1 MDKNQP
7 QLKENKDLIKSSKSG
22 KDKFVNVS
30 EIDIFSKKYGFDEEF
45 VGKMLQK
52 DCKWK
57 EKKDAFDKFTRL
69 TNPSRIKSI
78 KNTDRTYFIEMVKK
92 LLKQPNINVIHSII
106 NALNNLSLGL
116 NSNFIEAKDLFIYLL
131 NFLKEK
137 KESIIISLITCLTNF
152 SLNMNDIILNE
163 KLINY
168 CSGKPSLCN
177 IAKINL
183 CTFFEKMIEKK
194 KNIELNLYIN
204 FIIQIAKYLD
214 DPNSDVREKTSR
226 ILAFIN
232 YKQKDL
238 ITLISDSIKLEEKKR
253 KKIDEYEKLYINLST
268 NNTTNKKNHN
278 VSNNEKSENKNV
290 NNLLGNNIIDNN
302 SSFKNNLYKH
312 NNNDIIIKEDN
323 KVNPINSKKS
333 DSSFISDENYLS
345 LIKDNLIDNKEEI
358 IVYIQKKI
366 QDLDNSLFNSV
377 NWAERQEA
385 FYILN
390 KFLSKEI
397 NSQEINDSYEYYFK
411 YILINNRLFKETNCL
426 VLRESI
432 ICINTLL
439 DKINDF
445 SEKYYK
451 ILISLLI
458 DRLNEKKVI
467 REISNVIQKL
477 ADKISRDEIISVFL
491 NYLKN
496 KPNFILNEGIELIK
510 NIIDNSTNNI
520 NNNIIIS
527 NKTQS
532 DYNEINS
539 IKNNNN
545 LLCTQSKNR
554 IYNKSDIIHYSV
566 SKTQL
571 VHTKKNISK
580 YNYNVLDV
588 LPPEESE
595 LPTLIKN
602 LYEND
607 IKSKILSVVEIKKVI
622 IHSMG
627 KNNINESIIKD
638 ILKVLNVLL
647 YSIYTNIKSIKN
659 NKDEIILLRYLLDD
673 YILIA
678 NRKSLINNIIDIDII
693 QDSYETLFLLLSTKD
708 ISNLSRGTEIINIL
722 NTIILCLLTNFNKTS
737 TIITLINIISNY
749 KNNTNNN
756 IICSLGIKCL
766 DKYRTILS
774 ELKNK
779 IDNNKIFVALYEFF
793 RDFKDVNQNLEAHTD
808 NEKNSLLM
816 INSFIEE
823 YIHIYNS
830 NIWDIYYKAL
840 NNDMLKFDIFFKRT
854 IEVLFKDAKK
864 NKLID
869 NINIYGFS
877 EKSKTNEENESY
889 DELIEDI
896 MPYVNKLKNSGNAM
910 SEEEQYN
917 CYYAIVYSLRTNELN
932 ISILSKKIDG
942 DIYAKILECYSG
954 INTGKNSKD
963 FSQIYEAQSK
973 SNVNNNI
980 KIEDEKCINANL
992 NGNKSQKSPFKNI
1005 DKSKKDK
1012 KFKNNIKKN
1021 DAKKVKKKEI
1031 SDQSKRIMEYK
1042 NKIKYLTESNSKDR
1056 NENTIE
1062 KNNDE
1067 NKQMNFNNT
1076 HNLGE
1081 NNMNQSNKFNL
1092 SNNKR
1097 SNQKEENNW
1106 EEEILNMK
1114 KKLTE
1119 IREKVK

>member
-278 VSNNEKSENKNV
+278 VSNNEKSE
-290 NNLLGNNIIDNN
+290 I
-302 SSFKNNLYKH
+302 
-312 NNNDIIIKEDN
+312 
-323 KVNPINSKKS
+323 NPINSKKS

-385 FYILN
+385 FSILN

-607 IKSKILSVVEIKKVI
+607 IKSKILSMVEIKKVI

-1021 DAKKVKKKEI
+1021 DEKKKKKKEI

-1114 KKLTE
+1114 KK
-1119 IREKVK
+1119 IN

>member
-1 MDKNQP
+1 MNNNQS
-7 QLKENKDLIKSSKSG
+7 QLKESKDLIKSSKPN
-22 KDKFVNVS
+22 KDKFENFS

-45 VGKMLQK
+45 VDKMLQK

-57 EKKDAFDKFTRL
+57 EKKDAFDKFARL
-69 TNPSRIKSI
+69 TNPSEIKSI

-116 NSNFIEAKDLFIYLL
+116 NSNFIEAKDLFTYLL

-137 KESIIISLITCLTNF
+137 KESIIISLISCLTNF

-177 IAKINL
+177 SAKINL
-183 CTFFEKMIEKK
+183 CTFFEKLIEKK
-194 KNIELNLYIN
+194 KNIELNSYIN
-204 FIIQIAKYLD
+204 FIIQIAKNLD
-214 DPNSDVREKTSR
+214 DPNSDVREKTAR
-226 ILAFIN
+226 VLAYIN

-238 ITLISDSIKLEEKKR
+238 ITLMADSIKLEEKKR

-268 NNTTNKKNHN
+268 NNTANKKNPN
-278 VSNNEKSENKNV
+278 VSSNKKSGNKNL
-290 NNLLGNNIIDNN
+290 NNLLVNNIDNN
-302 SSFKNNLYKH
+302 SSFKNNLFKH
-312 NNNDIIIKEDN
+312 NNNDINIKKDN
-323 KVNPINSKKS
+323 KLNPINSKKS
-333 DSSFISDENYLS
+333 ENSFISDENYLS

-358 IVYIQKKI
+358 IFYIQKKI

-377 NWAERQEA
+377 NWTERQEA
-385 FYILN
+385 FSILN
-390 KFLSKEI
+390 KFLSDKI
-397 NSQEINDSYEYYFK
+397 NSQEINNSYEYYFK

-477 ADKISRDEIISVFL
+477 ADKISPDEIISVFL
-491 NYLKN
+491 SYLKN
-496 KPNFILNEGIELIK
+496 KPNFILNEGIELVK

-520 NNNIIIS
+520 NNIFIS

-532 DYNEINS
+532 DYNEIAP
-539 IKNNNN
+539 IKNNYNF
-545 LLCTQSKNR
+545 LSTQSKNR
-554 IYNKSDIIHYSV
+554 IYNNSDIIHYSV
-566 SKTQL
+566 SKTPL
-571 VHTKKNISK
+571 VPTKKKISK

-595 LPTLIKN
+595 MPSLIKN

-607 IKSKILSVVEIKKVI
+607 INSKILSVVEIKKII
-622 IHSMG
+622 IHSME

-638 ILKVLNVLL
+638 ILKAFNIQL

-708 ISNLSRGTEIINIL
+708 FSNIRQGSEIINIL
-722 NTIILCLLTNFNKTS
+722 NTIILCLLTNFNKTL

-756 IICSLGIKCL
+756 IICSLAIKCL

-774 ELKNK
+774 GLKNK

-793 RDFKDVNQNLEAHTD
+793 RDFTDTNQNLEVHTD
-808 NEKNSLLM
+808 DEKNSLLM

-823 YIHIYNS
+823 YINIYNS
-830 NIWDIYYKAL
+830 HIWDIYYKAL
-840 NNDMLKFDIFFKRT
+840 NNDMLKFDKFLKRA
-854 IEVLFKDAKK
+854 IEVLLKDAKK
-864 NKLID
+864 NKLLD

-877 EKSKTNEENESY
+877 EKSKKNEENENY

-896 MPYVNKLKNSGNAM
+896 MPYVNKLKNSVNTM
-910 SEEEQYN
+910 SDEEQNN
-917 CYYAIVYSLRTNELN
+917 CYYAIVYSIRTNKVN
-932 ISILSKKIDG
+932 ISILSEKIDG
-942 DIYAKILECYSG
+942 NIYAKILGCYYG
-954 INTGKNSKD
+954 INSGKNSKD
-963 FSQIYEAQSK
+963 FSQICEAQSK
-973 SNVNNNI
+973 SNSNNNI
-980 KIEDEKCINANL
+980 KIDDKKCLNIKI
-992 NGNKSQKSPFKNI
+992 NGNKSKKSPFKNI
-1005 DKSKKDK
+1005 DKSIKDK

-1021 DAKKVKKKEI
+1021 DAKNVKKKEK

-1042 NKIKYLTESNSKDR
+1042 NKIKYLTESSSKDR

-1076 HNLGE
+1076 NDLGE
-1081 NNMNQSNKFNL
+1081 NNINQSNKINL
-1092 SNNKR
+1092 SNNER
-1097 SNQKEENNW
+1097 SNQKKENNN
-1106 EEEILNMK
+1106 EEYLNMK
-1114 KKLTE
+1114 KKLAE

>member
-1 MDKNQP
+1 MNNNQS
-7 QLKENKDLIKSSKSG
+7 QLEERKDLIKSSKPN
-22 KDKFVNVS
+22 KDEFENFS

-69 TNPSRIKSI
+69 TNPCEIKSI

-116 NSNFIEAKDLFIYLL
+116 NSNFIEAKDLFTYLL

-152 SLNMNDIILNE
+152 SINMNDIILNE

-177 IAKINL
+177 SAKINL

-194 KNIELNLYIN
+194 KNIELNSYIN
-204 FIIQIAKYLD
+204 FIIQIAKNLD
-214 DPNSDVREKTSR
+214 DPNSDVREKTAR
-226 ILAFIN
+226 VLAYIN

-238 ITLISDSIKLEEKKR
+238 ITLMADSIKLEEKKR

-268 NNTTNKKNHN
+268 NNTANKKNTN
-278 VSNNEKSENKNV
+278 VSNNKKSDNKNL
-290 NNLLGNNIIDNN
+290 NNLLGNNNNDN
-302 SSFKNNLYKH
+302 SSCFKNNLYKH
-312 NNNDIIIKEDN
+312 NNNDINIKEDS

-333 DSSFISDENYLS
+333 ENSFISDGNYLS
-345 LIKDNLIDNKEEI
+345 LIKDNLINNKEEI
-358 IVYIQKKI
+358 IFYIKKKI

-377 NWAERQEA
+377 NWTERQEA
-385 FYILN
+385 FSILN

-397 NSQEINDSYEYYFK
+397 NSQEINNSYEYYFK
-411 YILINNRLFKETNCL
+411 YILINNRLFKETNYL

-458 DRLNEKKVI
+458 GRLNEKKVI

-477 ADKISRDEIISVFL
+477 ADKISQDEIISVFL
-491 NYLKN
+491 SYLKN
-496 KPNFILNEGIELIK
+496 KPNLILNEGIELIK
-510 NIIDNSTNNI
+510 NIIYNSTNNI
-520 NNNIIIS
+520 NNNIFIS

-532 DYNEINS
+532 DYNEITQV
-539 IKNNNN
+539 KNNYN
-545 LLCTQSKNR
+545 LLSTQSKNR
-554 IYNKSDIIHYSV
+554 TYNKSDIIHYSV
-566 SKTQL
+566 SKTPL
-571 VHTKKNISK
+571 VPTKKTISK

-595 LPTLIKN
+595 LPSLIKN

-607 IKSKILSVVEIKKVI
+607 INNKILSMVEIKKII
-622 IHSMG
+622 IHSME
-627 KNNINESIIKD
+627 KNNINESRIKD
-638 ILKVLNVLL
+638 ILKAFNILL
-647 YSIYTNIKSIKN
+647 YSIYTNIKSINN
-659 NKDEIILLRYLLDD
+659 NKDKIILLRYLLDD

-708 ISNLSRGTEIINIL
+708 FSNISQGSEIINIL

-756 IICSLGIKCL
+756 IICSLAIKCL

-793 RDFKDVNQNLEAHTD
+793 RDFADANQNLEAHTD

-823 YIHIYNS
+823 YINIYNS
-830 NIWDIYYKAL
+830 HIWDIYYKAL
-840 NNDMLKFDIFFKRT
+840 NNNLLKFDKFFKRT
-854 IEVLFKDAKK
+854 IEILLKDAKK

-869 NINIYGFS
+869 NININGFS
-877 EKSKTNEENESY
+877 EKSKKNEENENY

-896 MPYVNKLKNSGNAM
+896 MPYVNKLKNSCNTM
-910 SEEEQYN
+910 SDEEQNN
-917 CYYAIVYSLRTNELN
+917 CYYAIVYSLRTNKVN
-932 ISILSKKIDG
+932 ISILSEKIDG
-942 DIYAKILECYSG
+942 NIYAKILECYHG
-954 INTGKNSKD
+954 INSGKNSKD
-963 FSQIYEAQSK
+963 FLQICEEQSK
-973 SNVNNNI
+973 SNANNNI
-980 KIEDEKCINANL
+980 KINDKKCMNVNI
-992 NGNKSQKSPFKNI
+992 NGNKSKKSPFKNI

-1021 DAKKVKKKEI
+1021 DTKNVKKKEK

-1076 HNLGE
+1076 NDLGE
-1081 NNMNQSNKFNL
+1081 NNINQSNKINL
-1092 SNNKR
+1092 INNER
-1097 SNQKEENNW
+1097 SNQKKENKSEEF
-1106 EEEILNMK
+1106 LNMK
-1114 KKLTE
+1114 KKLAE
-1119 IREKVK
+1119 IREIVK